1 MKLKRL
7 LSMLLVISM
16 AIMLMAGCS
25 GSTGDESKATT
36 GETVGST
43 DGTDSVETEA
53 PYEITMLFPTFGTTP
68 ADMEMVQ
75 NQINDIAVPAIN
87 AKVTFLPV
95 SFGTY
100 QDQTNLML
108 SSGEKVDMLVVLS
121 NQFNTFASKGQLTDM
136 TELLPTFGADIVEQ
150 VGMDYLKAGQISGKQ
165 YALTTN
171 RDLASNAIFVMKKEL
186 VDKYNIDVE
195 SISSIEDVE
204 KVLAIIKEN
213 EPDLVPLVPGSV
225 GTSIAQRLFTYDG
238 LGDNIGVLTDFGQ
251 NLNVVNYA
259 ATEEYAQICNTMRDW
274 YLKGYI
280 LEDATTTQEAGPALV
295 KAGRA
300 FAYIATGK
308 PGLVEQESRLAAVEM
323 VGAEIVQ
330 PKTSSTNIQGIQ
342 WAIPVQCE
350 NPEKTM
356 AFLNLMYSN
365 AEIANLLSWGV
376 EGEHY
381 VVTENNVIDYP
392 EGVDATNTG
401 YGLNM
406 GWMFGNQFITYTWA
420 GDDPELWD
428 KMKIFNTSAKKSLAI
443 GFTYDSASVKNEV
456 AACTNVQNQYKLG
469 LECGVVDPAEVLP
482 EYIKALEDAGIQVIL
497 DEKQAQ
503 LDAWVANE

>member
-1 MKLKRL
+1 MKLKQL
-7 LSMLLVISM
+7 LSMLIVLIM
-16 AIMLMAGCS
+16 TIMLMAGCGTS
-25 GSTGDESKATT
+25 GDTSSQATS
-36 GETVGST
+36 GEASLT
-43 DGTDSVETEA
+43 TEEASNDNVA

-68 ADMEMVQ
+68 SDMEMVQ
-75 NQINDIAVPAIN
+75 SKVNEIALKEIN
-87 AKVTFLPV
+87 AKVTFMPV

-108 SSGEKVDMLVVLS
+108 SSGEKVDMLVVLGT
-121 NQFNTFASKGQLTDM
+121 QFNNFASKGQLTDL
-136 TELLPTFGADIVEQ
+136 TELLSAYGQNIIEE
-150 VGMDYLKAGQISGKQ
+150 VGMDYLKAGQINGQ
-165 YALTTN
+165 QFALTTN
-171 RDLASNAIFVMKKEL
+171 RDLASDAIFVMKKEI

-195 SISSIEDVE
+195 AIKTIEDVE
-204 KVLAIIKEN
+204 AVLAIVKEN
-213 EPDLVPLVPGSV
+213 EPDLVPIVPGSV

-238 LGDNIGVLTDFGQ
+238 LGDNIGVLTNFGQ
-251 NLNVVNYA
+251 NLDVVNYA
-259 ATEEYAQICNTMRDW
+259 ATEEYAQIVNTMRDW

-300 FAYIATGK
+300 FSYIATGK

-323 VGAEIVQ
+323 IGAEIVQ
-330 PKTSSTNIQGIQ
+330 PKTSSTAIQGIQ
-342 WAIPVQCE
+342 WGIPVQCE

-376 EGEHY
+376 EGAHY
-381 VVTENNVIDYP
+381 VVTQDNVIDYP
-392 EGVDATNTG
+392 EGVDASNTG

-428 KMKIFNTSAKKSLAI
+428 KMQMFNTSAVKSKAI
-443 GFTYDSASVKNEV
+443 GFTYDSSNVKNEV
-456 AACTNVQNQYKLG
+456 AACSNVQNQYKLG
-469 LECGVVDPAEVLP
+469 LECGVVDPATVLP
-482 EYIKALEDAGIQVIL
+482 EYIQALEDAGIQVIV

-503 LDAWVANE
+503 LDAWSANQ